1 MMNNEN
7 NLNCPV
13 CTNIIIHPRLYDCGH
28 SLCENCMVHIDN
40 ETNKLYE
47 NNSRAPL
54 YRCPICRQTTHR
66 PWFNRPRNL
75 FLSDILDK
83 TFEDDIEYIERN
95 KRNYNPVDN
104 IPEHQ
109 NLSLLCKRARD
120 LKLSELYDYIVPLI
134 YEACLEG
141 KDKITITDRADE
153 LYNYCKELSTKLFNN
168 YGLYKIESDSNIFEI
183 FMVEDIN
190 NTTNNNKKFI
200 NSNYNYNSDDE
211 EFYQDNSEDEEPLYP
226 ISNDR

>member
-1 MMNNEN
+1 M
-7 NLNCPV
+7 
-13 CTNIIIHPRLYDCGH
+13 
-28 SLCENCMVHIDN
+28 
-40 ETNKLYE
+40 
-47 NNSRAPL
+47 
-54 YRCPICRQTTHR
+54 
-66 PWFNRPRNL
+66 
-75 FLSDILDK
+75 
-83 TFEDDIEYIERN
+83 
-95 KRNYNPVDN
+95 
-104 IPEHQ
+104 
-109 NLSLLCKRARD
+109 
-120 LKLSELYDYIVPLI
+120 
-134 YEACLEG
+134 EG